1 MKENANNSAPSQ
13 AAPPTRSSAEFNRR
27 LTLLKAEVDLD
38 FPNLVP
44 HLESGLQLVLITDK
58 EMGKDLDPDVLR
70 RIGGMTML
78 CGHYGAG
85 VFFVNTNKM
94 LMSED

>member
-1 MKENANNSAPSQ
+1 MKEDANSNAPSRV
-13 AAPPTRSSAEFNRR
+13 APPTASPDEFNRR

-38 FPNLVP
+38 FTNLVP

-58 EMGKDLDPDVLR
+58 EMGKDLDPDALR

-78 CGHYGAG
+78 CRHYGAG
-85 VFFVNTNKM
+85 VFFINTKKS
-94 LMSED
+94 LMSV